1 MKTYWKLLLLCTVA
15 VGATSCGTC
24 DEELVLQK
32 VNDLFLETDNRN
44 WPAVQ
49 AIFDDSVVFD
59 VTSMAGGKPQNLTPS
74 DITGAWDQGLKKLK
88 AIHHQ
93 TGNFRVKVTGNEA
106 TVFCYGTAHHYLPTK
121 SRRNTRT
128 FVGSYDF
135 RLVKKK
141 DWKISGF
148 KFNLKFVD
156 GNLNLEKES

>member
-121 SRRNTRT
+121 SRRNKSKPWRT
-128 FVGSYDF
+128 KERYCISCARPKVRWP
-135 RLVKKK
+135 RLLPKRRSVC
-141 DWKISGF
+141 
-148 KFNLKFVD
+148 
-156 GNLNLEKES
+156 